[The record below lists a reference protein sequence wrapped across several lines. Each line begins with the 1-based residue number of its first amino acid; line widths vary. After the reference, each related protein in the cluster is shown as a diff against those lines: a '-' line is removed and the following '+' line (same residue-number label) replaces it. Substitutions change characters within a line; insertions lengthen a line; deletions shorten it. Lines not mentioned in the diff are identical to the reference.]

1 MKKEILEAIGM
12 VIGGIVSA
20 AVMYGFVVLTILIF
34 G

>member
-12 VIGGIVSA
+12 VIGGIISTA
-20 AVMYGFVVLTILIF
+20 LTYAFIVLTILIF

>member
-20 AVMYGFVVLTILIF
+20 AAMYGFVVLTILIF

>member
-12 VIGGIVSA
+12 MIGGVVSA
-20 AVMYGFVVLTILIF
+20 ALMYGFVVLTILIF

>member
-20 AVMYGFVVLTILIF
+20 AAMYGFIVLTILIF